1 MADQLPP
8 EPSELIYTPGYSW
21 APACFAFGLAG
32 VLAGIIVW
40 FPYGVAGGIIALVA
54 LVAMLRAASRQAD
67 RLPRKQRPTTAVLPP
82 DSQRV
87 EPASR

>member
-21 APACFAFGLAG
+21 APAFLGLGLAG

-40 FPYGVAGGIIALVA
+40 FPYGVVGAVIAIVA
-54 LVAMLRAASRQAD
+54 LIAMLRNTSRQID
-67 RLPRKQRPTTAVLPP
+67 RLPREQRPTTAVLPP

-87 EPASR
+87 AG